1 MPSPTHNHDNH
12 QPINFLQVQQ
22 HALTGRS
29 KHATVWTYR
38 HDRFAAPKPTNKATK
53 KGEPLGAPLFCL
65 RAEFN
70 LERVTPVEHHIDPIG
85 AFANPAI
92 SRAKVTYFITL
103 ANVVSRLTDA
113 VAHV

>member
-1 MPSPTHNHDNH
+1 MLAGFFVEL
-12 QPINFLQVQQ
+12 I
-22 HALTGRS
+22 RS
-29 KHATVWTYR
+29 KLLRSTDPELVIVECRSVALGWLQR
-38 HDRFAAPKPTNKATK
+38 KK
-53 KGEPLGAPLFCL
+53 KGKPVRTSPFCL
-65 RAEFN
+65 RAKFN

-85 AFANPAI
+85 ANATPAI

>member
-1 MPSPTHNHDNH
+1 MLAR
-12 QPINFLQVQQ
+12 FFV
-22 HALTGRS
+22 ALIRS
-29 KHATVWTYR
+29 TLLRSTDPELVFVECQSVALGCRAK
-38 HDRFAAPKPTNKATK
+38 K
-53 KGEPLGAPLFCL
+53 KGRPVRTSPFCL

-103 ANVVSRLTDA
+103 ANLVSRLTDA

>member
-1 MPSPTHNHDNH
+1 MLAHL
-12 QPINFLQVQQ
+12 FA
-22 HALTGRS
+22 ALIRS
-29 KHATVWTYR
+29 KLLRSTDPELIIVECQSVALGCR
-38 HDRFAAPKPTNKATK
+38 AKK
-53 KGEPLGAPLFCL
+53 KGKSVRTSPFCL
-65 RAEFN
+65 RAKFS

-103 ANVVSRLTDA
+103 ANLVSRLTDA